1 MKRITYFLAGLAL
14 GLTVP
19 ATADVALKCAPVM
32 QESWG
37 EACAHDNA
45 LKSYFDHH
53 GLIPN
58 RCKIS

>member
-1 MKRITYFLAGLAL
+1 VKRIVSFIAGLAL

-19 ATADVALKCAPVM
+19 ATAEVALKCTPAIEPTW
-32 QESWG
+32 S

-45 LKSYFDHH
+45 LQTYFNHR
-53 GLIPN
+53 GQIPS